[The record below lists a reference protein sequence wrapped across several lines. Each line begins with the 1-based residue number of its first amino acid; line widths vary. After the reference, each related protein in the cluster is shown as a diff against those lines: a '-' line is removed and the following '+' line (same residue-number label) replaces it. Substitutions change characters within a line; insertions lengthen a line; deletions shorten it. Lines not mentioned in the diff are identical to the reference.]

1 MFPDF
6 EGTSGASSYDG
17 KHAPGA
23 LGVISFGLLGCRS
36 RSKTPSWARWTALG
50 GCELRPRLP
59 DERVARGGVESTVR
73 VGPNYG
79 GDMNPSQDSRLR
91 LTLATLAIAVL
102 ALGASDKTGAEKQKS
117 LAERMYDN
125 RVKRCKA
132 MMARTRC
139 RAAMSVQERP
149 TTRSFAVCTER

>member
-23 LGVISFGLLGCRS
+23 APSDWSYRIRRTISEHLREHSLGVLQKIEKGLWQLGCRS

-59 DERVARGGVESTVR
+59 DERVAGGGVESTVA
-73 VGPNYG
+73 GW
-79 GDMNPSQDSRLR
+79 
-91 LTLATLAIAVL
+91 T
-102 ALGASDKTGAEKQKS
+102 
-117 LAERMYDN
+117 
-125 RVKRCKA
+125 
-132 MMARTRC
+132 
-139 RAAMSVQERP
+139 
-149 TTRSFAVCTER
+149 